1 MASIIFRTPLSS
13 QEQALYNQKFHQLDS
28 EDLGVVT
35 GEAVRPL
42 FASSG
47 IPGQILSQVW
57 AMVDID
63 NKGFLNLNEFS
74 AALRMIAQLQQ
85 VPNQTISTALY
96 ENAPAQLAAF
106 STDQSQTPI
115 QSPGAV
121 TNANATD
128 IPSLSANDIAK
139 FSQLFDR
146 TAKGAQTV
154 AGDKAKD
161 IFLKARLPNQTLGE
175 IWGVCDR
182 DASGVL
188 DKSEFIMAMY
198 LIQLSMSHH
207 PSMNPPPA
215 ALPTQL
221 WDSLRSEP
229 GTANQQNRTT
239 PLSANSTGISSLTRH
254 STLSRLS
261 TGAFN
266 NAASDWSLNFEKKQQ
281 FDAIFDSLDKQHA
294 GSLSS
299 AVLVPF
305 FLSSRLNQETL
316 ATIWDLADIHNNAEF
331 TKLEFAIAMF
341 LIQKKNAGVELP
353 DIIPNELL
361 QSPALGLYPPNPLPQ
376 QQSAPQIAIPSRAS
390 KPSFQDMPH
399 QKSAPAINTQSGAPQ
414 ALTQNSNNGSL
425 NDLLALNPSFTSSSP
440 TNAQAVVQN
449 NTNNSFSYDNKNG
462 QATTQQQSQQ
472 LPALIHSSSG
482 LKKFTPTSNFGQS
495 IIREEPEEQELPK
508 ETQRASSTQQPPP
521 VPKHIA
527 SPVQRAASVTL
538 PQVPNFSSFSMPSS
552 ATTGAAAIGAAA
564 IGAAAVGAS
573 VLSSSSNNTFQ
584 NHDLFADGEAS
595 AQLSSATTEMANLS
609 NQVNSLSK
617 QASIAN
623 EKKSRATQEL
633 KRVTEMKDSIQAK
646 LNNLRS
652 THDQNV
658 KQTEQ
663 LETQVIQVNKENE
676 SLTQQLAVSEAN
688 YHATESKLNELTTD
702 LQESQTK
709 NAELKEQITNLNSM
723 TASLQSQ
730 LNEKQQHVKQE
741 RSMVDVNSKQLELNQ
756 ITVSNLQKEI
766 DGLGE
771 KISVYLTK
779 QKELNDYQQTVEDQ
793 HAQLQSK
800 YQDLSDK
807 DTDLAER
814 EKQLEE
820 RNKQIE
826 EQEHLY
832 NQHVSKLQAMFDE
845 LSQRKASFDK
855 ADQELKE
862 RNIEYANN
870 VRDLSERQMNLAM
883 GQLPDDAHNIIARS
897 VSNKNETTTE
907 VGARENA
914 HEDTV
919 SKFVETTVENS
930 NLNVNRVKEDEE
942 KTERTESDVFDR
954 DVPTLGSQSDNE
966 NNATNNGTESATE
979 TTNANLTETLSDR
992 FDGDLDE
999 YGIPRSQSLTSS
1011 VANNAPQSVRDDV
1024 ELPETLEERDTTINN
1039 ASNKDK
1045 TGNLSHIPGEWGA
1058 APTTASTDVLSHEST
1073 EIIENGSTTKRANSN
1088 EDGESDNSI
1097 QESPTL
1103 SAQPLSNT
1111 QLKSKTINE
1120 EFPPI
1125 QELHI
1130 DESDSSS
1137 SDEDEFEDT
1146 REIPSATA
1154 KSSQAVY
1161 NPQSAS
1167 FLVTTTNST
1176 VQKYPSS
1183 QIEVSAQKVNTSSV
1197 SPVKDEFDDEFSG
1210 LEQAAV
1216 EDDNGADSESEF
1228 ENVANTGSMEQF
1240 ETIDHKDLDDELQ
1253 SNAFT
1258 GTLTSSSNPNI
1269 PMERGQQGQQQ
1280 GQQQQQT
1287 NDPAQV
1293 SNDEWDEIFAGF
1305 GNSKAESAKITG
1317 STVPQ
1322 QPAPLK
1328 IEPTIDASGPKNPMI
1343 SHGIATTPKSLAIEE
1358 LSGMG
1363 FTEEEAHNALEKCN
1377 WDLEAATNFL
1387 LDNV

>member
-1 MASIIFRTPLSS
+1 MASITFRTPLSS
-13 QEQALYNQKFHQLDS
+13 QEQAFYNQKFHQLDT

-47 IPGQILSQVW
+47 LPGQLLSQVW
-57 AMVDID
+57 ATVDID

-74 AALRMIAQLQQ
+74 AALRMIAQLQNA
-85 VPNQTISTALY
+85 PNQPISAALY
-96 ENAPAQLAAF
+96 ESTPTQLASF
-106 STDQSQTPI
+106 SINQNPAPMQSGSAT
-115 QSPGAV
+115 GN
-121 TNANATD
+121 TNNTD
-128 IPSLSANDIAK
+128 IPALSSNDIAK

-175 IWGVCDR
+175 IWALCDR

-198 LIQLSMSHH
+198 LIQLCMSHH
-207 PSMNPPPA
+207 PSMNTPPA
-215 ALPTQL
+215 VLPTQL
-221 WDSLRSEP
+221 WDSIRLEP
-229 GTANQQNRTT
+229 VVVNQPNRTT
-239 PLSANSTGISSLTRH
+239 PLSANSTGVSSLTRH
-254 STLSRLS
+254 STISRLS
-261 TGAFN
+261 TGAFS
-266 NAASDWSLNFEKKQQ
+266 NAASDWSLSFEKKQQ

-353 DIIPNELL
+353 DVIPNELL

-390 KPSFQDMPH
+390 KPSLQDMPH
-399 QKSAPAINTQSGAPQ
+399 QVSAPAVNTQPTVPQ
-414 ALTQNSNNGSL
+414 VLPQNSNNGSL
-425 NDLLALNPSFTSSSP
+425 NDLLALNPSFSSP
-440 TNAQAVVQN
+440 SPTKAQTVVQN
-449 NTNNSFSYDNKNG
+449 NTNNSFSYDNING
-462 QATTQQQSQQ
+462 QATLQQQQPQQ
-472 LPALIHSSSG
+472 PPPLTHSSSG

-495 IIREEPEEQELPK
+495 IIKEEPEEQEQLR
-508 ETQRASSTQQPPP
+508 ESSDTFSAQPPP
-521 VPKHIA
+521 VPKHA
-527 SPVQRAASVTL
+527 SSPVKRTASTTL
-538 PQVPNFSSFSMPSS
+538 PQVPNFSAFSMP
-552 ATTGAAAIGAAA
+552 AGAATSAAT
-564 IGAAAVGAS
+564 GAAVGAAVGAAALGAS
-573 VLSSSSNNTFQ
+573 AFSRSSNNAFKNQ
-584 NHDLFADGEAS
+584 DLFADGEAS
-595 AQLSSATTEMANLS
+595 AQLSNATTEMANLS

-617 QASIAN
+617 QASITN
-623 EKKSRATQEL
+623 DKKSRATQEL
-633 KRVTEMKDSIQAK
+633 KRVTEMKNSIQIK

-663 LETQVIQVNKENE
+663 LEAQVLQVNKENE
-676 SLTQQLAVSEAN
+676 TLAQQLAVSEAN
-688 YHATESKLNELTTD
+688 YHAAESKLNELTTD

-730 LNEKQQHVKQE
+730 LNEKQQQVKQE

-756 ITVSNLQKEI
+756 VTVANLQKEI

-779 QKELNDYQQTVEDQ
+779 QKELNDYQKTVEEQ
-793 HAQLQSK
+793 HAQLQAK
-800 YQDLSDK
+800 YQDLSNK
-807 DTDLAER
+807 DTDLTDR

-820 RNKQIE
+820 RNRQIE
-826 EQEHLY
+826 EQENLY
-832 NQHVSKLQAMFDE
+832 HQHVSKLQEMFDD
-845 LSQRKASFDK
+845 LSQRKASFEK

-870 VRDLSERQMNLAM
+870 VRELSERQMNLAM
-883 GQLPDDAHNIIARS
+883 GQLPEDAKDIIAKS
-897 VSNKNETTTE
+897 ASNTDTTTKE
-907 VGARENA
+907 ATSRGNV

-930 NLNVNRVKEDEE
+930 NLNVNRVKDDEE

-954 DVPTLGSQSDNE
+954 DVPTLGSQSDSE
-966 NNATNNGTESATE
+966 NANTNNGTQSGNE
-979 TTNANLTETLSDR
+979 TANPNLTETLSDR
-992 FDGDLDE
+992 FDGDLNE

-1024 ELPETLEERDTTINN
+1024 ELPETLEERDAINN
-1039 ASNKDK
+1039 TANRDN
-1045 TGNLSHIPGEWGA
+1045 TGNLSHIPGEWEA
-1058 APTTASTDVLSHEST
+1058 TPATASTDVLSNETT
-1073 EIIENGSTTKRANSN
+1073 EVIEDGSTTKRANSN
-1088 EDGESDNSI
+1088 EDGESVSSI
-1097 QESPTL
+1097 QESPKI
-1103 SAQPLSNT
+1103 SAQP
-1111 QLKSKTINE
+1111 KAKTINE

-1137 SDEDEFEDT
+1137 SDDDEFEDT
-1146 REIPSATA
+1146 REIPSATVKTLQTPYNA
-1154 KSSQAVY
+1154 QPTSSLETHTEQIIKYPAPGTSPSH
-1161 NPQSAS
+1161 NEGNSKKAS
-1167 FLVTTTNST
+1167 TNS
-1176 VQKYPSS
+1176 
-1183 QIEVSAQKVNTSSV
+1183 IL
-1197 SPVKDEFDDEFSG
+1197 PVKDEFDDEFAG

-1216 EDDNGADSESEF
+1216 EEDNGADSESEF
-1228 ENVANTGSMEQF
+1228 ENVANAGSMEQF

-1253 SNAFT
+1253 MNAFT
-1258 GTLTSSSNPNI
+1258 GTLTSPSNPNI
-1269 PMERGQQGQQQ
+1269 PKPQVQQQ
-1280 GQQQQQT
+1280 ST
-1287 NDPAQV
+1287 SDPAQV

-1305 GNSKAESAKITG
+1305 GNSKAEPTKVATPSI
-1317 STVPQ
+1317 PQ
-1322 QPAPLK
+1322 QPIPLK
-1328 IEPTIDASGPKNPMI
+1328 NDPIVDASLSKGPIVNR
-1343 SHGIATTPKSLAIEE
+1343 GVATTPKSLAVEE

-1387 LDNV
+1387 LDSA

>member
-1 MASIIFRTPLSS
+1 MASITFRTPLSS
-13 QEQALYNQKFHQLDS
+13 QEQAFYNQKFHQLDT

-47 IPGQILSQVW
+47 LPGQLLSQVW
-57 AMVDID
+57 ATVDID

-74 AALRMIAQLQQ
+74 AALRMIAQLQNA
-85 VPNQTISTALY
+85 PNQPISAALY
-96 ENAPAQLAAF
+96 ESTPTQLASF
-106 STDQSQTPI
+106 SINQNPAPMQSGSAT
-115 QSPGAV
+115 GN
-121 TNANATD
+121 TNNTD
-128 IPSLSANDIAK
+128 IPALSSNDIAK

-175 IWGVCDR
+175 IWALCDR

-198 LIQLSMSHH
+198 LIQLCMSHH
-207 PSMNPPPA
+207 PSMNTPPA
-215 ALPTQL
+215 VLPTQL
-221 WDSLRSEP
+221 WDSIRLEP
-229 GTANQQNRTT
+229 VVVNQPNRTT
-239 PLSANSTGISSLTRH
+239 PLSANSTGVSSLTRH
-254 STLSRLS
+254 STISRLS
-261 TGAFN
+261 TGAFS
-266 NAASDWSLNFEKKQQ
+266 NAASDWSLSFEKKQQ

-353 DIIPNELL
+353 DVIPNELL

-390 KPSFQDMPH
+390 KPSLQDMPH
-399 QKSAPAINTQSGAPQ
+399 QVSAPAVNTQPTVPQ
-414 ALTQNSNNGSL
+414 VLPQNSNNGSL
-425 NDLLALNPSFTSSSP
+425 NDLLALNPSFSSP
-440 TNAQAVVQN
+440 SPTKAQTVVQN
-449 NTNNSFSYDNKNG
+449 NTNNSFSYDNNNG
-462 QATTQQQSQQ
+462 QATLQQQQPQQ
-472 LPALIHSSSG
+472 PPPLTHSSSG

-495 IIREEPEEQELPK
+495 IIKEEPEEQEQLR
-508 ETQRASSTQQPPP
+508 ESSDTFSAQPPP
-521 VPKHIA
+521 VPKHA
-527 SPVQRAASVTL
+527 SSPVKRTASTTL
-538 PQVPNFSSFSMPSS
+538 PQVPNFSAFSMP
-552 ATTGAAAIGAAA
+552 AGAATSAAT
-564 IGAAAVGAS
+564 GAAVGAAVGAAALGAS
-573 VLSSSSNNTFQ
+573 AFSRSSNNAFKNQ
-584 NHDLFADGEAS
+584 DLFADGEAS
-595 AQLSSATTEMANLS
+595 AQLSNATTEMANLS

-617 QASIAN
+617 QASITN
-623 EKKSRATQEL
+623 DKKSRATQEL
-633 KRVTEMKDSIQAK
+633 KRVTEMKNSIQIK

-663 LETQVIQVNKENE
+663 LEAQVLQVNKENE
-676 SLTQQLAVSEAN
+676 TLAQQLAVSEAN
-688 YHATESKLNELTTD
+688 YHAAESKLNELTTD

-730 LNEKQQHVKQE
+730 LNEKQQQVKQE

-756 ITVSNLQKEI
+756 VTVANLQKEI

-779 QKELNDYQQTVEDQ
+779 QKELNDYQKTVEEQ
-793 HAQLQSK
+793 HAQLQAK
-800 YQDLSDK
+800 YQDLSNK
-807 DTDLAER
+807 DTDLTDR

-820 RNKQIE
+820 RNRQIE
-826 EQEHLY
+826 EQENLY
-832 NQHVSKLQAMFDE
+832 HQHVSKLQEMFDD
-845 LSQRKASFDK
+845 LSQRKASFEK

-870 VRDLSERQMNLAM
+870 VRELSERQMNLAM
-883 GQLPDDAHNIIARS
+883 GQLPEDAKDIIAKS
-897 VSNKNETTTE
+897 ASNTDTTNKEATSRGN
-907 VGARENA
+907 V

-930 NLNVNRVKEDEE
+930 NLNVNRVKDDEE

-954 DVPTLGSQSDNE
+954 DVPTLGSQSDSE
-966 NNATNNGTESATE
+966 NANTNNGTQSGNE
-979 TTNANLTETLSDR
+979 TANPNLTETLSDR
-992 FDGDLDE
+992 FDGDLNE

-1024 ELPETLEERDTTINN
+1024 ELPETLEERDTINN
-1039 ASNKDK
+1039 TANRDN
-1045 TGNLSHIPGEWGA
+1045 TGNLSHIPGEWEA
-1058 APTTASTDVLSHEST
+1058 TPATASTDVLSNETT
-1073 EIIENGSTTKRANSN
+1073 EVIEDGSTTKRANSN
-1088 EDGESDNSI
+1088 EDGESVSSI
-1097 QESPTL
+1097 QESPKI
-1103 SAQPLSNT
+1103 SAQP
-1111 QLKSKTINE
+1111 KAKTINE

-1137 SDEDEFEDT
+1137 SDDDEFEDT
-1146 REIPSATA
+1146 REIPSATVKTLQTPYNA
-1154 KSSQAVY
+1154 QPTSSLETHTEQVIKYPAPGTSPSH
-1161 NPQSAS
+1161 NEGNSQKAS
-1167 FLVTTTNST
+1167 TNS
-1176 VQKYPSS
+1176 
-1183 QIEVSAQKVNTSSV
+1183 IL
-1197 SPVKDEFDDEFSG
+1197 PVKDEFDDEFAG

-1216 EDDNGADSESEF
+1216 EEDNGADSESEF
-1228 ENVANTGSMEQF
+1228 ENVANAGSMEQF

-1253 SNAFT
+1253 MNAFT
-1258 GTLTSSSNPNI
+1258 GTLTSPSNSNI
-1269 PMERGQQGQQQ
+1269 PKPQVQQQ
-1280 GQQQQQT
+1280 ST
-1287 NDPAQV
+1287 SDPAQV

-1305 GNSKAESAKITG
+1305 GNSKAEPTKVATPSI
-1317 STVPQ
+1317 PQ
-1322 QPAPLK
+1322 QPIPLK
-1328 IEPTIDASGPKNPMI
+1328 NDPIVDASLSKGPIVNR
-1343 SHGIATTPKSLAIEE
+1343 GVATTPKSLAVEE

-1387 LDNV
+1387 LDSA

>member
-1 MASIIFRTPLSS
+1 MASITFRTPLSS
-13 QEQALYNQKFHQLDS
+13 QEQAFYNQKFHQLDT

-47 IPGQILSQVW
+47 LPGQLLSQVW
-57 AMVDID
+57 ATVDID

-74 AALRMIAQLQQ
+74 AALRMIAQLQNA
-85 VPNQTISTALY
+85 PNQPISAALY
-96 ENAPAQLAAF
+96 ESTPTQLASF
-106 STDQSQTPI
+106 SINQNPAPMQSGSAT
-115 QSPGAV
+115 GN
-121 TNANATD
+121 TNNTD
-128 IPSLSANDIAK
+128 IPALSSNDIAK

-175 IWGVCDR
+175 IWALCDR

-198 LIQLSMSHH
+198 LIQLCMSHH
-207 PSMNPPPA
+207 PSMNTPPA
-215 ALPTQL
+215 VLPTQL
-221 WDSLRSEP
+221 WDSIRLEP
-229 GTANQQNRTT
+229 VVVNQPNRTT
-239 PLSANSTGISSLTRH
+239 PLSANSTGVSSLTRH
-254 STLSRLS
+254 STISRLS
-261 TGAFN
+261 TGAFS
-266 NAASDWSLNFEKKQQ
+266 NAASDWSLSFEKKQQ

-353 DIIPNELL
+353 DVIPNELL

-390 KPSFQDMPH
+390 KPSLQDMPH
-399 QKSAPAINTQSGAPQ
+399 QVSAPAVNTQPTVPQ
-414 ALTQNSNNGSL
+414 VLPQNSNNGSL
-425 NDLLALNPSFTSSSP
+425 NDLLALNPSFSSP
-440 TNAQAVVQN
+440 SPTKAQTVVQN
-449 NTNNSFSYDNKNG
+449 NTNNSFSYDNNNG
-462 QATTQQQSQQ
+462 QATLQQQQPQQ
-472 LPALIHSSSG
+472 PPPLTHSSSG

-495 IIREEPEEQELPK
+495 IIKEEPEEQEQLR
-508 ETQRASSTQQPPP
+508 ESSDTFSAQPPP
-521 VPKHIA
+521 VPKHA
-527 SPVQRAASVTL
+527 SSPVKRTASTTL
-538 PQVPNFSSFSMPSS
+538 PQVPNFSAFSMP
-552 ATTGAAAIGAAA
+552 AGAATSAAT
-564 IGAAAVGAS
+564 GAAVGAAVGAAALGAS
-573 VLSSSSNNTFQ
+573 AFSRSSNNAFKNQ
-584 NHDLFADGEAS
+584 DLFADGEAS
-595 AQLSSATTEMANLS
+595 AQLSNATTEMANLS

-617 QASIAN
+617 QASITN
-623 EKKSRATQEL
+623 DKKSRATQEL
-633 KRVTEMKDSIQAK
+633 KRVTEMKNSIQIK

-663 LETQVIQVNKENE
+663 LEAQVLQVNKENE
-676 SLTQQLAVSEAN
+676 TLAQQLAVSEAN
-688 YHATESKLNELTTD
+688 YHAAESKLNELTTD

-730 LNEKQQHVKQE
+730 LNEKQQQVKQE

-756 ITVSNLQKEI
+756 VTVANLQKEI

-779 QKELNDYQQTVEDQ
+779 QKELNDYQKTVEEQ
-793 HAQLQSK
+793 HAQLQAK
-800 YQDLSDK
+800 YQDLSNK
-807 DTDLAER
+807 DTDLTDR

-820 RNKQIE
+820 RNRQIE
-826 EQEHLY
+826 EQENLY
-832 NQHVSKLQAMFDE
+832 HQHVSKLQEMFDD
-845 LSQRKASFDK
+845 LSQRKASFEK

-870 VRDLSERQMNLAM
+870 VRELSERQMNLAM
-883 GQLPDDAHNIIARS
+883 GQLPEDAKDIIAKS
-897 VSNKNETTTE
+897 ASNTDTTTKE
-907 VGARENA
+907 ATSRGNV

-930 NLNVNRVKEDEE
+930 NLNVNRVKDDEE

-954 DVPTLGSQSDNE
+954 DVPTLGSQSDSE
-966 NNATNNGTESATE
+966 NANTNNGTQSGNE
-979 TTNANLTETLSDR
+979 TANPNLTETLSDR
-992 FDGDLDE
+992 FDGDLNE

-1024 ELPETLEERDTTINN
+1024 ELPETLEERDAINN
-1039 ASNKDK
+1039 TANRDN
-1045 TGNLSHIPGEWGA
+1045 TGNLSHIPGEWEA
-1058 APTTASTDVLSHEST
+1058 TPATASTDVLSNETT
-1073 EIIENGSTTKRANSN
+1073 EVIEDGSTTKRANSN
-1088 EDGESDNSI
+1088 EDGESVSSI
-1097 QESPTL
+1097 QESPKI
-1103 SAQPLSNT
+1103 SAQP
-1111 QLKSKTINE
+1111 KAKTINE

-1137 SDEDEFEDT
+1137 SDDDEFEDT
-1146 REIPSATA
+1146 REIPSATVKTLQTPYNA
-1154 KSSQAVY
+1154 QPTSSLETHTEQVIKYPAPGTSPSH
-1161 NPQSAS
+1161 NEGNSKKAS
-1167 FLVTTTNST
+1167 TNS
-1176 VQKYPSS
+1176 
-1183 QIEVSAQKVNTSSV
+1183 IL
-1197 SPVKDEFDDEFSG
+1197 PVKDEFDDEFAG

-1216 EDDNGADSESEF
+1216 EEDNGADSESEF
-1228 ENVANTGSMEQF
+1228 ENVANAGSMEQF

-1253 SNAFT
+1253 MNAFT
-1258 GTLTSSSNPNI
+1258 GTLTSPSNPNI
-1269 PMERGQQGQQQ
+1269 PKPQVQQQ
-1280 GQQQQQT
+1280 ST
-1287 NDPAQV
+1287 SDPAQV

-1305 GNSKAESAKITG
+1305 GNSKAEPTKVATPSI
-1317 STVPQ
+1317 PQ
-1322 QPAPLK
+1322 QPIPLK
-1328 IEPTIDASGPKNPMI
+1328 NDPIVDASLSKGPIVNR
-1343 SHGIATTPKSLAIEE
+1343 GVATTPKSLAVEE

-1387 LDNV
+1387 LDSA

>member
-1 MASIIFRTPLSS
+1 MASITFRTPLSS
-13 QEQALYNQKFHQLDS
+13 QEQAFYNQKFHQLDT

-47 IPGQILSQVW
+47 LPGQLLSQVW
-57 AMVDID
+57 ATVDID

-74 AALRMIAQLQQ
+74 AALRMIAQLQNA
-85 VPNQTISTALY
+85 PNQPISAALY
-96 ENAPAQLAAF
+96 ESTPTQLASF
-106 STDQSQTPI
+106 SINQNPAPMQSGSAT
-115 QSPGAV
+115 GN
-121 TNANATD
+121 TNNTD
-128 IPSLSANDIAK
+128 IPALSSNDIAK

-175 IWGVCDR
+175 IWALCDR

-198 LIQLSMSHH
+198 LIQLCMSHH
-207 PSMNPPPA
+207 PSMNTPPA
-215 ALPTQL
+215 VLPTQL
-221 WDSLRSEP
+221 WDSIRLEP
-229 GTANQQNRTT
+229 VVVNQPNRTT
-239 PLSANSTGISSLTRH
+239 PLSASSTGVSSLTRH
-254 STLSRLS
+254 STISRLS
-261 TGAFN
+261 TGAFS
-266 NAASDWSLNFEKKQQ
+266 NAASDWSLSFEKKQQ

-353 DIIPNELL
+353 DVIPNELL

-390 KPSFQDMPH
+390 KPSLQDMPH
-399 QKSAPAINTQSGAPQ
+399 QVSAPAVNTQPTVPQ
-414 ALTQNSNNGSL
+414 VLPQNSNNGSL
-425 NDLLALNPSFTSSSP
+425 NDLLALNPSFSSP
-440 TNAQAVVQN
+440 SPTKAQTVVQN
-449 NTNNSFSYDNKNG
+449 NTNNSFSYDNNNG
-462 QATTQQQSQQ
+462 QATLQQQQPQQ
-472 LPALIHSSSG
+472 PPPLTHSSSG

-495 IIREEPEEQELPK
+495 IIKEEPEEQEQLR
-508 ETQRASSTQQPPP
+508 ESSNTFSAQPPP
-521 VPKHIA
+521 VPKHA
-527 SPVQRAASVTL
+527 SSPVKRTASTTL
-538 PQVPNFSSFSMPSS
+538 PQVPNFSAFSMP
-552 ATTGAAAIGAAA
+552 AGAATSAAT
-564 IGAAAVGAS
+564 GAAVGAAVGAAALGAS
-573 VLSSSSNNTFQ
+573 AFSRSSNNAFKNQ
-584 NHDLFADGEAS
+584 DLFADGEAS
-595 AQLSSATTEMANLS
+595 AQLSNATTEMANLS

-617 QASIAN
+617 QASITN
-623 EKKSRATQEL
+623 DKKSRATQEL
-633 KRVTEMKDSIQAK
+633 KRVTEMKNSIQIK

-663 LETQVIQVNKENE
+663 LEAQVLQVNKENE
-676 SLTQQLAVSEAN
+676 TLAQQLAVSEAN
-688 YHATESKLNELTTD
+688 YHAAESKLNELTTD

-730 LNEKQQHVKQE
+730 LNEKQQQVKQE

-756 ITVSNLQKEI
+756 VTVANLQKEI

-779 QKELNDYQQTVEDQ
+779 QKELNDYQKTVEEQ
-793 HAQLQSK
+793 HAQLQAK
-800 YQDLSDK
+800 YQDLSNK
-807 DTDLAER
+807 DTDLTDR

-820 RNKQIE
+820 RNRQIE
-826 EQEHLY
+826 EQENLY
-832 NQHVSKLQAMFDE
+832 HQHVSKLQEMFDD
-845 LSQRKASFDK
+845 LSQRKASFEK

-870 VRDLSERQMNLAM
+870 VRELSERQMNLAM
-883 GQLPDDAHNIIARS
+883 GQLPEDAKDIIAKS
-897 VSNKNETTTE
+897 ASNTDTTTKE
-907 VGARENA
+907 ATSRGNV

-930 NLNVNRVKEDEE
+930 NLNVNRVKDDEE

-954 DVPTLGSQSDNE
+954 DVPTLGSQSDSE
-966 NNATNNGTESATE
+966 NANTNNGTQSGNE
-979 TTNANLTETLSDR
+979 TANPNLTETLSDR
-992 FDGDLDE
+992 FDGDLNE

-1024 ELPETLEERDTTINN
+1024 ELPETLEERDTINN
-1039 ASNKDK
+1039 TANRDN
-1045 TGNLSHIPGEWGA
+1045 TGNLSHIPGEWEA
-1058 APTTASTDVLSHEST
+1058 TPATASTDVLSNETT
-1073 EIIENGSTTKRANSN
+1073 EVIEDGSTTKRANSN
-1088 EDGESDNSI
+1088 EDGESVSSI
-1097 QESPTL
+1097 QESPKI
-1103 SAQPLSNT
+1103 SAQP
-1111 QLKSKTINE
+1111 KAKTINE

-1137 SDEDEFEDT
+1137 SDDDEFEDT
-1146 REIPSATA
+1146 REIPSATVKTLQTPYNA
-1154 KSSQAVY
+1154 QPTSSLETHTEQVIKYPAPGTSPSH
-1161 NPQSAS
+1161 NEGNSQKAS
-1167 FLVTTTNST
+1167 TNS
-1176 VQKYPSS
+1176 
-1183 QIEVSAQKVNTSSV
+1183 IL
-1197 SPVKDEFDDEFSG
+1197 PVKDEFDDEFAG

-1216 EDDNGADSESEF
+1216 EEDNGADSESEF
-1228 ENVANTGSMEQF
+1228 ENVANAGSMEQF

-1253 SNAFT
+1253 MNAFT
-1258 GTLTSSSNPNI
+1258 GTLTSPSNPTI
-1269 PMERGQQGQQQ
+1269 PKPQVQQQ
-1280 GQQQQQT
+1280 ST
-1287 NDPAQV
+1287 SDPAQV

-1305 GNSKAESAKITG
+1305 GNSKAEPTKVATPSI
-1317 STVPQ
+1317 PQ
-1322 QPAPLK
+1322 QPIPLK
-1328 IEPTIDASGPKNPMI
+1328 NDPIVDASLSKGPIVNR
-1343 SHGIATTPKSLAIEE
+1343 GVATTPKSLAVEE

-1387 LDNV
+1387 LDSA

>member
-1 MASIIFRTPLSS
+1 MASITFRTPLSS
-13 QEQALYNQKFHQLDS
+13 QEQAFYNQKFHQLDT

-47 IPGQILSQVW
+47 LPGQLLSQVW
-57 AMVDID
+57 ATVDID

-74 AALRMIAQLQQ
+74 AALRMIAQLQNA
-85 VPNQTISTALY
+85 PNQPISAALY
-96 ENAPAQLAAF
+96 ESTPTQLASF
-106 STDQSQTPI
+106 SINQNPAPMQSGSAT
-115 QSPGAV
+115 GN
-121 TNANATD
+121 TNNTD
-128 IPSLSANDIAK
+128 IPTLSSNDIAK

-175 IWGVCDR
+175 IWALCDR

-198 LIQLSMSHH
+198 LIQLCMSHH
-207 PSMNPPPA
+207 PSMNTPPA
-215 ALPTQL
+215 VLPTQL
-221 WDSLRSEP
+221 WDSIRLEP
-229 GTANQQNRTT
+229 VVVNQPNRTT
-239 PLSANSTGISSLTRH
+239 PLSANSTGVSSLTRH
-254 STLSRLS
+254 STISRLS
-261 TGAFN
+261 TGAFS
-266 NAASDWSLNFEKKQQ
+266 NAASDWSLSFEKKQQ

-353 DIIPNELL
+353 DVIPNELL

-390 KPSFQDMPH
+390 KPSLQDMPH
-399 QKSAPAINTQSGAPQ
+399 QVSAPAVNTQPTVPQ
-414 ALTQNSNNGSL
+414 VLPQNSNNGSL
-425 NDLLALNPSFTSSSP
+425 NDLLALNPSFSSP
-440 TNAQAVVQN
+440 SPTKAQTVVQN
-449 NTNNSFSYDNKNG
+449 NTNNSFSYDNNNG
-462 QATTQQQSQQ
+462 QATLQQQQPQQ
-472 LPALIHSSSG
+472 PPPLTHSSSG

-495 IIREEPEEQELPK
+495 IIKEEPEEQEQLR
-508 ETQRASSTQQPPP
+508 ESSDTFSAQPPP
-521 VPKHIA
+521 VPKHA
-527 SPVQRAASVTL
+527 SSPVKRTASTTL
-538 PQVPNFSSFSMPSS
+538 PQVPNFSAFSMP
-552 ATTGAAAIGAAA
+552 AGAATSAAT
-564 IGAAAVGAS
+564 GAAVGAAVGAAALGAS
-573 VLSSSSNNTFQ
+573 AFSRSSNNAFKNQ
-584 NHDLFADGEAS
+584 DLFADGEAS
-595 AQLSSATTEMANLS
+595 AQLSNATTEMANLS

-617 QASIAN
+617 QASITN
-623 EKKSRATQEL
+623 DKKSRATQEL
-633 KRVTEMKDSIQAK
+633 KRVTEMKNSIQIK

-663 LETQVIQVNKENE
+663 LEAQVLQVNKENE
-676 SLTQQLAVSEAN
+676 TLAQQLAVSEAN
-688 YHATESKLNELTTD
+688 YHAAESKLNELTTD

-730 LNEKQQHVKQE
+730 LNEKQQQVKQE

-756 ITVSNLQKEI
+756 VTVANLQKEI

-779 QKELNDYQQTVEDQ
+779 QKELNDYQKTVEEQ
-793 HAQLQSK
+793 HAQLQAK
-800 YQDLSDK
+800 YQDLSNK
-807 DTDLAER
+807 DTDLTDR

-820 RNKQIE
+820 RNRQIE
-826 EQEHLY
+826 EQENLY
-832 NQHVSKLQAMFDE
+832 HQHVSKLQEMFDD
-845 LSQRKASFDK
+845 LSQRKASFEK

-870 VRDLSERQMNLAM
+870 VRELSERQMNLAM
-883 GQLPDDAHNIIARS
+883 GQLPEDAKEIIAKS
-897 VSNKNETTTE
+897 ASNTDTTTKE
-907 VGARENA
+907 ATSRGNV

-930 NLNVNRVKEDEE
+930 NLNVNRVKDDEE
-942 KTERTESDVFDR
+942 KTERTESDIFDR
-954 DVPTLGSQSDNE
+954 DVPTLGSQSDSE
-966 NNATNNGTESATE
+966 NANTNNGTQSGNE
-979 TTNANLTETLSDR
+979 TANPNLTETLSDR
-992 FDGDLDE
+992 FDGDLNE

-1024 ELPETLEERDTTINN
+1024 ELPETLEERDTINN
-1039 ASNKDK
+1039 TANRDN
-1045 TGNLSHIPGEWGA
+1045 TGNLSHIPGEWEA
-1058 APTTASTDVLSHEST
+1058 TPATASTDVLSNETT
-1073 EIIENGSTTKRANSN
+1073 EVIEDGSTTKRANSN
-1088 EDGESDNSI
+1088 EDGESVSSI
-1097 QESPTL
+1097 QESPKI
-1103 SAQPLSNT
+1103 SAQP
-1111 QLKSKTINE
+1111 KAKTINE

-1137 SDEDEFEDT
+1137 SDDDEFEDT
-1146 REIPSATA
+1146 REIPSATVKTLQTPYNA
-1154 KSSQAVY
+1154 QPTSSLETHTEQVIKYPAPGTSPSH
-1161 NPQSAS
+1161 NEGNSQKAS
-1167 FLVTTTNST
+1167 TNS
-1176 VQKYPSS
+1176 
-1183 QIEVSAQKVNTSSV
+1183 IL
-1197 SPVKDEFDDEFSG
+1197 PVKDEFDDEFAG

-1216 EDDNGADSESEF
+1216 EEDNGADSESEF
-1228 ENVANTGSMEQF
+1228 ENVANAGSMEQF

-1253 SNAFT
+1253 MNAFT
-1258 GTLTSSSNPNI
+1258 GTLTSPSNPTI
-1269 PMERGQQGQQQ
+1269 PKPQVQQQ
-1280 GQQQQQT
+1280 ST
-1287 NDPAQV
+1287 SDPAQV

-1305 GNSKAESAKITG
+1305 GNSKAEPTKVATPSI
-1317 STVPQ
+1317 PQ
-1322 QPAPLK
+1322 QPIPLK
-1328 IEPTIDASGPKNPMI
+1328 NDPIVDASLSKGPIVNR
-1343 SHGIATTPKSLAIEE
+1343 GVATTPKSLAVEE

-1387 LDNV
+1387 LDSA

>member
-1 MASIIFRTPLSS
+1 MTSITFRTPLSS
-13 QEQALYNQKFHQLDS
+13 QEQAFYNQKFHQLDT

-47 IPGQILSQVW
+47 LPGQLLSQVW
-57 AMVDID
+57 ATVDID

-74 AALRMIAQLQQ
+74 AALRMIAQLQNA
-85 VPNQTISTALY
+85 PNQPISAALY
-96 ENAPAQLAAF
+96 ESTPTQLASF
-106 STDQSQTPI
+106 SINQNPAPMQSGSAT
-115 QSPGAV
+115 GN
-121 TNANATD
+121 TNNTD
-128 IPSLSANDIAK
+128 IPALSSNDIAK

-175 IWGVCDR
+175 IWALCDR

-188 DKSEFIMAMY
+188 DKSEFILAMY
-198 LIQLSMSHH
+198 LIQLCMSHH
-207 PSMNPPPA
+207 PSMNTPPA
-215 ALPTQL
+215 VLPTQL
-221 WDSLRSEP
+221 WDSIRLEP
-229 GTANQQNRTT
+229 VVVNQPNRTT
-239 PLSANSTGISSLTRH
+239 PLSANSTGVSSLTRH
-254 STLSRLS
+254 STISRLS
-261 TGAFN
+261 TGAFS
-266 NAASDWSLNFEKKQQ
+266 NAASDWSLSFEKKQQ

-353 DIIPNELL
+353 DVIPNELL

-390 KPSFQDMPH
+390 KPSLQDMPH
-399 QKSAPAINTQSGAPQ
+399 QVSAPAVNTQPTIPQ
-414 ALTQNSNNGSL
+414 VLPQNSNNGSL
-425 NDLLALNPSFTSSSP
+425 NDLLALNPSFSSP
-440 TNAQAVVQN
+440 SPTKAQTVVQN
-449 NTNNSFSYDNKNG
+449 NTNSSFSYDNNNG
-462 QATTQQQSQQ
+462 QATLQQQQPQQ
-472 LPALIHSSSG
+472 PPPLTHSSSG

-495 IIREEPEEQELPK
+495 IIKEEPEEQE
-508 ETQRASSTQQPPP
+508 QRRESSDTFSAQPPP
-521 VPKHIA
+521 VPKHA
-527 SPVQRAASVTL
+527 SSPVKRTASTTL
-538 PQVPNFSSFSMPSS
+538 PQVPNFSAFSMP
-552 ATTGAAAIGAAA
+552 AGAATSAAT
-564 IGAAAVGAS
+564 GAAVGAAVGAAALGAS
-573 VLSSSSNNTFQ
+573 AFSRSSNNAFKNQ
-584 NHDLFADGEAS
+584 DLFADGEAS
-595 AQLSSATTEMANLS
+595 AQLSNATTEMANLS

-617 QASIAN
+617 QASITN
-623 EKKSRATQEL
+623 DKKSRATQEL
-633 KRVTEMKDSIQAK
+633 KRVTEMKNSIQIK

-663 LETQVIQVNKENE
+663 LEAQVLQVNKENE
-676 SLTQQLAVSEAN
+676 TLAQQLAVSEAN
-688 YHATESKLNELTTD
+688 YHAAESKLNELTTD

-730 LNEKQQHVKQE
+730 LNEKQQQVKQE

-756 ITVSNLQKEI
+756 VTVANLQKEI

-779 QKELNDYQQTVEDQ
+779 QKELNDYQKTVEEQ
-793 HAQLQSK
+793 HAQLQAK
-800 YQDLSDK
+800 YQDLSNK
-807 DTDLAER
+807 DTDLTDR
-814 EKQLEE
+814 GKQLEE
-820 RNKQIE
+820 RNRQIE
-826 EQEHLY
+826 EQENLY
-832 NQHVSKLQAMFDE
+832 HQHVSKLQEMFDD
-845 LSQRKASFDK
+845 LSQRKASFEK

-870 VRDLSERQMNLAM
+870 VRELSERQMNLAM
-883 GQLPDDAHNIIARS
+883 GQLPEDAKDIIAKS
-897 VSNKNETTTE
+897 ASNTDTTTKE
-907 VGARENA
+907 ATSRGNV

-930 NLNVNRVKEDEE
+930 NLNVNRVKDDEE

-954 DVPTLGSQSDNE
+954 DVPTLGSQSDSE
-966 NNATNNGTESATE
+966 NANTNNGTQLGNE
-979 TTNANLTETLSDR
+979 TANPNLTETLSDR
-992 FDGDLDE
+992 FDGDLNE

-1024 ELPETLEERDTTINN
+1024 ELPETLEERDTINN
-1039 ASNKDK
+1039 TANRDN
-1045 TGNLSHIPGEWGA
+1045 TGNLSHIPGEWEA
-1058 APTTASTDVLSHEST
+1058 TPATASTDVLSNETT
-1073 EIIENGSTTKRANSN
+1073 EVIEDGSTTKRANSN
-1088 EDGESDNSI
+1088 EDGESVSSI
-1097 QESPTL
+1097 QESPKI
-1103 SAQPLSNT
+1103 SAQP
-1111 QLKSKTINE
+1111 KAKTINE

-1137 SDEDEFEDT
+1137 SDDDEFEDT
-1146 REIPSATA
+1146 REIPSATVKTLQTPYNA
-1154 KSSQAVY
+1154 QPTSSLETHTEQVIKYPAPGTSPSH
-1161 NPQSAS
+1161 NEGNSKKAS
-1167 FLVTTTNST
+1167 TNS
-1176 VQKYPSS
+1176 
-1183 QIEVSAQKVNTSSV
+1183 IL
-1197 SPVKDEFDDEFSG
+1197 PVKDEFDDEFAG

-1216 EDDNGADSESEF
+1216 EEDNGADSESEF
-1228 ENVANTGSMEQF
+1228 ENVANAGSMEQF

-1253 SNAFT
+1253 MNAFT
-1258 GTLTSSSNPNI
+1258 GTLTSPSNPTI
-1269 PMERGQQGQQQ
+1269 PKPQVQQQ
-1280 GQQQQQT
+1280 ST
-1287 NDPAQV
+1287 SDPAQV

-1305 GNSKAESAKITG
+1305 GNSKAEPTKVATPSI
-1317 STVPQ
+1317 PQ
-1322 QPAPLK
+1322 QPIPLK
-1328 IEPTIDASGPKNPMI
+1328 NDPIVDANLSKGPIVNR
-1343 SHGIATTPKSLAIEE
+1343 GVATTPKSLAVEE

-1387 LDNV
+1387 LDSA

>member
-1 MASIIFRTPLSS
+1 MTSITFRTPLSS
-13 QEQALYNQKFHQLDS
+13 QEQAFYNQKFHQLDT

-47 IPGQILSQVW
+47 LPGQLLSQVW
-57 AMVDID
+57 ATVDID

-74 AALRMIAQLQQ
+74 AALRMIAQLQNA
-85 VPNQTISTALY
+85 PNQPISAALY
-96 ENAPAQLAAF
+96 ESTPTQLASF
-106 STDQSQTPI
+106 SINQNPAPMQSGSAT
-115 QSPGAV
+115 GN
-121 TNANATD
+121 TNNTD
-128 IPSLSANDIAK
+128 IPALSSNDIAK

-175 IWGVCDR
+175 IWALCDR

-198 LIQLSMSHH
+198 LIQLCMSHH
-207 PSMNPPPA
+207 PSMNTPPA
-215 ALPTQL
+215 VLPTQL
-221 WDSLRSEP
+221 WDSIRLEP
-229 GTANQQNRTT
+229 VVVNQPNRTT
-239 PLSANSTGISSLTRH
+239 PLSANSTGVSSLTRH
-254 STLSRLS
+254 STISRLS
-261 TGAFN
+261 TGAFS
-266 NAASDWSLNFEKKQQ
+266 NAASDWSLSFEKKQQ

-353 DIIPNELL
+353 DVIPNELL

-376 QQSAPQIAIPSRAS
+376 QKSAPQIAIPSRAS
-390 KPSFQDMPH
+390 KPSLQDMPH
-399 QKSAPAINTQSGAPQ
+399 QVSAPAVNTQPTVPQ
-414 ALTQNSNNGSL
+414 VLPQNSNNGSL
-425 NDLLALNPSFTSSSP
+425 NDLLALNPSFSSP
-440 TNAQAVVQN
+440 SPTKAQTVVQN
-449 NTNNSFSYDNKNG
+449 NTNNSFSYDNING
-462 QATTQQQSQQ
+462 QATLQQQQPQQ
-472 LPALIHSSSG
+472 PPPLTHSSSG

-495 IIREEPEEQELPK
+495 IIKEEPEEQEQLR
-508 ETQRASSTQQPPP
+508 ESSDTFSAQPPP
-521 VPKHIA
+521 VPKHA
-527 SPVQRAASVTL
+527 SSPVKRTASTTL
-538 PQVPNFSSFSMPSS
+538 PQVPNFSAFSMP
-552 ATTGAAAIGAAA
+552 AGAATSAAT
-564 IGAAAVGAS
+564 GAAVGAAVGAAALGAS
-573 VLSSSSNNTFQ
+573 AFSRSSNNAFKNQ
-584 NHDLFADGEAS
+584 DLFADGEAS
-595 AQLSSATTEMANLS
+595 AQLSNATTEMANLS

-617 QASIAN
+617 QASITN
-623 EKKSRATQEL
+623 DKKSRATQEL
-633 KRVTEMKDSIQAK
+633 KRVTEMKNSIQIK

-663 LETQVIQVNKENE
+663 LEAQVLQVNKENE
-676 SLTQQLAVSEAN
+676 TLAQQLAVSEAN
-688 YHATESKLNELTTD
+688 YHAAESKLNELTTD

-730 LNEKQQHVKQE
+730 LNEKQQQVKQE

-756 ITVSNLQKEI
+756 VTVANLQKEI

-779 QKELNDYQQTVEDQ
+779 QKELNDYQKTVEEQ
-793 HAQLQSK
+793 HAQLQAK
-800 YQDLSDK
+800 YQDLSNK
-807 DTDLAER
+807 DTDLTDR

-820 RNKQIE
+820 RNRQIE
-826 EQEHLY
+826 EQENLY
-832 NQHVSKLQAMFDE
+832 HQHVSKLQEMFDD
-845 LSQRKASFDK
+845 LSQRKASFEK

-870 VRDLSERQMNLAM
+870 VRELSERQMNLAM
-883 GQLPDDAHNIIARS
+883 GQLPEDAKDIIAKS
-897 VSNKNETTTE
+897 ASNTDTTTKE
-907 VGARENA
+907 ATSRGNV

-930 NLNVNRVKEDEE
+930 NLNVNRVKDDEE

-954 DVPTLGSQSDNE
+954 DVPTLGSQSDSE
-966 NNATNNGTESATE
+966 NANTNNGTQSGNE
-979 TTNANLTETLSDR
+979 TANPNLTETLSDR
-992 FDGDLDE
+992 FDGDLNE

-1024 ELPETLEERDTTINN
+1024 ELPETLEERDTINN
-1039 ASNKDK
+1039 TANRDN
-1045 TGNLSHIPGEWGA
+1045 TGNLSHIPGEWEA
-1058 APTTASTDVLSHEST
+1058 TPATASTDVLSNETT
-1073 EIIENGSTTKRANSN
+1073 EVIEDGSTTKRANSN
-1088 EDGESDNSI
+1088 EDGESVSSI
-1097 QESPTL
+1097 QESPKI
-1103 SAQPLSNT
+1103 SAQP
-1111 QLKSKTINE
+1111 KAKTINE

-1137 SDEDEFEDT
+1137 SDDDEFEDT
-1146 REIPSATA
+1146 REIPSATVKTLQTPYNA
-1154 KSSQAVY
+1154 QPTSSLETHTEQVIKYPAPGTSPSH
-1161 NPQSAS
+1161 NEGNSKKAS
-1167 FLVTTTNST
+1167 TNS
-1176 VQKYPSS
+1176 
-1183 QIEVSAQKVNTSSV
+1183 IL
-1197 SPVKDEFDDEFSG
+1197 PVKDEFDDEFAG

-1216 EDDNGADSESEF
+1216 EEDNGADSESEF
-1228 ENVANTGSMEQF
+1228 ENVANAGSMEQF

-1253 SNAFT
+1253 MNAFT
-1258 GTLTSSSNPNI
+1258 GTLTSPSNPNI
-1269 PMERGQQGQQQ
+1269 PKPQVQQQ
-1280 GQQQQQT
+1280 ST
-1287 NDPAQV
+1287 SDPAQV

-1305 GNSKAESAKITG
+1305 GNSKAEPTKVATPSI
-1317 STVPQ
+1317 PQ
-1322 QPAPLK
+1322 QPIPLK
-1328 IEPTIDASGPKNPMI
+1328 NDPIVDASLSKGPIVNR
-1343 SHGIATTPKSLAIEE
+1343 GVATTPKSLAVEE

-1387 LDNV
+1387 LDSA